1 MKLSETKWF
10 IYAKENYNKFIV
22 WFVFLFV
29 TALLIFL
36 TIKIIGGIGKES
48 NSVTNLKP
56 DEVKIYFQKSTP
68 DSLLNVL
75 KGEIDGIQRALE
87 SMQQDSITVSV
98 QKVTK

>member
-1 MKLSETKWF
+1 MKFSETKWF
-10 IYAKENYNKFIV
+10 LYTKENYHKFIV
-22 WFVFLFV
+22 WFVFFFL
-29 TALLIFL
+29 TTLLIIL
-36 TIKIIGGIGKES
+36 TIKIIDGIGKES
-48 NSVTNLKP
+48 NGAPNVKP

-75 KGEIDGIQRALE
+75 KGEIDGIQRTLE

>member
-1 MKLSETKWF
+1 MKFSEMKWVV
-10 IYAKENYNKFIV
+10 YVKENYHKLIV

-36 TIKIIGGIGKES
+36 TIKIIDGIGKEP
-48 NSVTNLKP
+48 NSSTNIKP

-75 KGEIDGIQRALE
+75 KEEVDDVQRALD
-87 SMQQDSITVSV
+87 SMRQDSITVSV
-98 QKVTK
+98 QKVMK

>member
-1 MKLSETKWF
+1 MKFSETKWF
-10 IYAKENYNKFIV
+10 LYTKENYHKFII

-29 TALLIFL
+29 TAFL
-36 TIKIIGGIGKES
+36 VFFTIKIIDGIGKES
-48 NSVTNLKP
+48 NSATKVKP

-75 KGEIDGIQRALE
+75 KGEIDGIQRTLE